1 IKKIIIFFNGKH
13 SHTILRVKTQNVTF
27 PFIHKTNHHDENTI
41 IFAADNGFKRVIKEK
56 ICYSKLFLFG
66 DFDSISTTH
75 LKKSKNDKNIEVTIL
90 PKEKNL
96 SDFACILDHI
106 QSHFSHQQL
115 YIE

>member
-1 IKKIIIFFNGKH
+1 
-13 SHTILRVKTQNVTF
+13 
-27 PFIHKTNHHDENTI
+27 
-41 IFAADNGFKRVIKEK
+41 FKRVIKEK

-115 YIE
+115 YIEIYGGLGNARDHEMANIQEVEHLLNKSKEGGIAVFQGNVIL